1 MASSEIPPFPNKSGS
16 VPQPKTQP
24 SPVKSSKSSET
35 MSSLPGSHPLIQQ
48 IRVLQL
54 NDGENLES
62 TVFRLQKGWIVHFK
76 LGPSLFGKK
85 VTVYTNLPE
94 KPEDG
99 FQRYRYRELSCKS
112 ESQNQGDDTALY
124 VELVAEMA
132 GSFHFYFMYEGGES
146 KGPRGS
152 GYFVVDPVLT
162 YGQDNEVLPLDC
174 IQCQTV
180 LTKQL
185 GTLDEWEQR
194 LLVAKECGYNMI
206 HFTPIQELGNSLSSY
221 SISDQLKLNSMFS
234 KPKGPINTIN
244 DVAKLVNKMI
254 KEWKVTAIT
263 DVVLNH
269 SANESPWLKEHPECA
284 YNLENSPHL
293 RPAYLLDRVLWHLT
307 LDIIEGKWEL
317 SGIPKC
323 IQEEKHLDGIRA
335 ALHGYYLPQVKIH
348 ELFMMDKDS
357 LIKEFHIH
365 VQKMKGPCK
374 ERVATGKELT
384 VLQDPNHKRLN
395 SKVDMDTAL
404 KMFNVLRNDAISEE
418 DRIKKCSEAFG
429 HKLEEMNQNIM
440 REIRI
445 HLTAAV
451 ENVLAGVRYQRL
463 QPDGPKINLVSKKH
477 PLVPKYFTHF
487 FPDTAI
493 DEEEK
498 LMYGPEACH
507 IMAHNGWVMG
517 DDPLRNFAEPGSNVY
532 IRRELI
538 AWGDSVKLR
547 YGDKPEDCPY
557 LWKHMTDYVQEM
569 ARVFQGL
576 RLDNCHSTPLHV
588 AEYLMEQ
595 ARQIRPDLY
604 VIAELFTS
612 NERIDNIFVNHLGI
626 NSLIR
631 EAMSAHDSHELGR
644 LVYRYGGEPVGAFIQ
659 PPVRPLVPSIAHAVF
674 LDVTHDNPSPIQKR
688 SVYDLLPST
697 ALVSM
702 ACCATGSTRGYDEL
716 VPHHIHVVD
725 ETRCYMSWSENPQ
738 SELGKVNFKSGIIT
752 GKRALNRLHQELGAA
767 GFSQVYV
774 DQVDQNIVAVTRH
787 CPATHQSVIL
797 VARTAFRQPRN
808 PKDTG
813 FVPPLCVPGVV
824 EEIILEARLF
834 HKGQTAKSTESDWAK
849 DETYINGLKD
859 FQLDIREHIQLYE
872 SDMVELTESG
882 EKHVQEVEFTSFPP
896 GSVVAF
902 RVSLN
907 SVARTAVLKLRTC
920 VAQFGYRMRSYS
932 GTQIQPQ
939 GNDFLSIVSRLTLS
953 DLNRV
958 LFRCD
963 QEEKDEGKG
972 GGAYNIPNF
981 GELPYCGLQGLMSLL
996 ADIHQKNDLGHPM
1009 CENLRA
1015 GDWLPSYTANRLVLH
1030 PSTKDLGQWFQ
1041 GVFSHLS
1048 LIPRYLIPCYFD
1060 TVITGAYNILL
1071 TVMWRSMSEFV
1082 DEGSSFVKA
1091 LAMGS
1096 VALSG
1101 VVKSAPLPG
1110 LSPRLAPPQPPIT
1123 LNEETGRREQ
1133 SCTTMAAGL
1142 PHFAVGYMRNWGR
1155 DTFISLRGLFLITGR
1170 YQEARYIILA
1180 FAGCLRHGLIPN
1192 LLDKGRNARYNCR
1205 DAVWWWLQSIQD
1217 YCSIVPEGHN
1227 ILTDLVS
1234 RIYPT
1239 DDSPPLQPGQHEQP
1253 LHDVIQEAIQRH
1265 FQGLLYQEHNA
1276 GPNLD
1281 REMSSEGFNN
1291 NIGIDLKTGFVYGGN
1306 EHNCGT
1312 WMDKMGSSDKAGNKG
1327 KPATPRDGSA
1337 IELVGLCKSALRWL
1351 SEMHKKGFYPYSS
1364 VEKTENEKTVCMTF
1378 DEWQQLIQDN
1388 FERYFWINTTPT
1400 PEFEPAPELINRRGI
1415 YKDSHN
1421 ATQFWGDFQ
1430 FRPNFTVAMVVA
1442 PELFTPHHASTALE
1456 NARKILLGPLGMKT
1470 LDPADW
1476 SYRGFYDNTNDSAD
1490 GKVARGWNYHQGPEW
1505 LWPVGYFLRAKLHF
1519 ALAVGGKLELE
1530 KAIKFVKSILSNH
1543 FQEIQISKWKG
1554 LPELTNKD
1562 GAFCPGSCPIQA
1574 WSHACLLDV
1583 LYDLDKIYAPLI
1595 GPKLVNGSVK

>member
-1 MASSEIPPFPNKSGS
+1 MIKKNVKDLNKFMILTSMELWQTTWAGEANNDKEEYISTSNCFIWFLEFNLLPFLSS
-16 VPQPKTQP
+16 
-24 SPVKSSKSSET
+24 
-35 MSSLPGSHPLIQQ
+35 
-48 IRVLQL
+48 
-54 NDGENLES
+54 
-62 TVFRLQKGWIVHFK
+62 
-76 LGPSLFGKK
+76 
-85 VTVYTNLPE
+85 
-94 KPEDG
+94 
-99 FQRYRYRELSCKS
+99 
-112 ESQNQGDDTALY
+112 
-124 VELVAEMA
+124 
-132 GSFHFYFMYEGGES
+132 ES

-152 GYFVVDPVLT
+152 GYFLVDPVLT

-206 HFTPIQELGNSLSSY
+206 HFTPIQELGKSLSSY
-221 SISDQLKLNSMFS
+221 SLSDQLKLNRMFS
-234 KPKGPINTIN
+234 KPEGPINTIN
-244 DVAKLVNKMI
+244 DVAKLVDKMV

-293 RPAYLLDRVLWHLT
+293 RPAYLLDRVLWHLA
-307 LDIIEGKWEL
+307 LDIIEDKWEF

-348 ELFMMDKDS
+348 ELYMMDKDS
-357 LIKEFHIH
+357 LIKEFRVR
-365 VQKMKGPCK
+365 VQEMKGPCK
-374 ERVATGKELT
+374 EEVAVGKELT
-384 VLQDPNHKRLN
+384 VLQDPNYKRLT

-404 KMFNVLRNDAISEE
+404 KMFNVLRNDAVSEQ
-418 DRIKKCSEAFG
+418 DRINKCCEAFG

-440 REIRI
+440 REVRI
-445 HLTAAV
+445 HLTAAI
-451 ENVLAGVRYQRL
+451 ENVLAGVRYQHL
-463 QPDGPKINLVSKKH
+463 QPDGPKIKLVSKKH

-498 LMYGPEACH
+498 LMYGPEACQ

-557 LWKHMTDYVQEM
+557 LWKHMTNYVQEM

-576 RLDNCHSTPLHV
+576 RLDNCHSTPLYV

-595 ARQIRPDLY
+595 ARRVRPDLY

-612 NERIDNIFVNHLGI
+612 SERIDNIFVNRLGI

-725 ETRCYMSWSENPQ
+725 ETRCYTSWSENSQ
-738 SELGKVNFKSGIIT
+738 SERGMVNSKSGIIT

-797 VARTAFRQPRN
+797 VARTAFRQPQT

-813 FVPPLCVPGVV
+813 FVPPLCVPGIV

-834 HKGQTAKSTESDWAK
+834 HKGQTRKTTENDWAK
-849 DETYINGLKD
+849 DETFINGFKD

-882 EKHVQEVEFTSFPP
+882 EKHVQEVEFTNFPP

-907 SVARTAVLKLRTC
+907 SAARTAVLKLRTC

-996 ADIHQKNDLGHPM
+996 ADIHQKNDLGHPI

-1015 GDWLPSYTANRLVLH
+1015 GDWLPSYTANRLLLH

-1110 LSPRLAPPQPPIT
+1110 LSPRLAPPQPPFT
-1123 LNEETGRREQ
+1123 LNEETSRREQ

-1142 PHFAVGYMRNWGR
+1142 PHFATGYMRNWGR

-1192 LLDKGRNARYNCR
+1192 LLDKGTNARYNCR

-1217 YCSIVPEGHN
+1217 YCSIVPEGYN

-1239 DDSPPLQPGQHEQP
+1239 DDSSPLQPGQHEQP

-1265 FQGLLYQEHNA
+1265 FQGLLYRERNA
-1276 GPNLD
+1276 GFNLD

-1312 WMDKMGSSDKAGNKG
+1312 WMDKMGSSEKAGNKG

-1364 VEKTENEKTVCMTF
+1364 VEKTEKGKIIRMTL

-1388 FERYFWINTTPT
+1388 FEHCFWINTTPT
-1400 PEFEPAPELINRRGI
+1400 PELEPAPELINRRGI

-1430 FRPNFTVAMVVA
+1430 FRPNFTVAMVVVSSEIGLIYI
-1442 PELFTPHHASTALE
+1442 ELLRANHVE
-1456 NARKILLGPLGMKT
+1456 KIGSSKCNLNGQTSLFP
-1470 LDPADW
+1470 PR
-1476 SYRGFYDNTNDSAD
+1476 RGF
-1490 GKVARGWNYHQGPEW
+1490 
-1505 LWPVGYFLRAKLHF
+1505 L
-1519 ALAVGGKLELE
+1519 
-1530 KAIKFVKSILSNH
+1530 
-1543 FQEIQISKWKG
+1543 
-1554 LPELTNKD
+1554 
-1562 GAFCPGSCPIQA
+1562 
-1574 WSHACLLDV
+1574 
-1583 LYDLDKIYAPLI
+1583 
-1595 GPKLVNGSVK
+1595 